1 MRDAIDTEHLNGL
14 THPNFKQIL
23 VPNKSAFTGQHSTTL
38 PILAMENTALSHLLS
53 IYLLH
58 VFQAQTERRREGRV
72 AGFEETRAAVTGMK
86 NAVYL
91 KD

>member
-1 MRDAIDTEHLNGL
+1 
-14 THPNFKQIL
+14 
-23 VPNKSAFTGQHSTTL
+23 
-38 PILAMENTALSHLLS
+38 MENTALSHLLS